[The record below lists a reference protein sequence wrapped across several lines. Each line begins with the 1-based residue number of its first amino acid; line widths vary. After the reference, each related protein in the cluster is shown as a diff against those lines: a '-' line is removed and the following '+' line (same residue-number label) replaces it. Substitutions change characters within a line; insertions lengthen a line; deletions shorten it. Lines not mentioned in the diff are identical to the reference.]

1 MLGCERSGS
10 PGAYNFLVTGECL
23 CLVMAS
29 PSGAIPLH
37 RQALQAHPW
46 LPGHPQTPVKH
57 SQAECLPRPL
67 PSLGARDHKE
77 QLARVTAA

>member
-10 PGAYNFLVTGECL
+10 PGAYNFVTGECL
-23 CLVMAS
+23 RLVMAS

-37 RQALQAHPW
+37 RQALRAHPW
-46 LPGHPQTPVKH
+46 LPSHPQTPVKH
-57 SQAECLPRPL
+57 SQKECPPRPL

-77 QLARVTAA
+77 QLAQVPHA